1 MIKVLNVGTVPTV
14 CYIFVVR
21 IYAFKGHGYNKGH
34 NKVPIRVIS
43 IIRKSSNPNRPHN
56 NKINVEI
63 YSIAKTGSHENP
75 QNTGRTASH
84 CGHKTVEYEFNNC
97 KTGHHDITVIL
108 LLVALNTITLY
119 NPHICIQKRYIGILH
134 QI

>member
-63 YSIAKTGSHENP
+63 YNIAKPEVTKIHKISSVQP
-75 QNTGRTASH
+75 AIAVIKLSNTSLIIVKLAAM
-84 CGHKTVEYEFNNC
+84 
-97 KTGHHDITVIL
+97 I
-108 LLVALNTITLY
+108 
-119 NPHICIQKRYIGILH
+119 
-134 QI
+134 